1 MAERSQEEEELA
13 CILRKGRACSRPE
26 SLKKAWGWTRVS
38 GGRSVVMR
46 PQGRAGL
53 APTGR
58 CGPPAWTSNGK
69 QQGRLAQLRSCKKV
83 STGHGIKTRRTG
95 EGAQTGRPAELPCL
109 VMGPVG
115 LQSVRRFEVE
125 AFFEDRVK
133 GIH

>member
-1 MAERSQEEEELA
+1 MDPSKWGAV
-13 CILRKGRACSRPE
+13 GGD
-26 SLKKAWGWTRVS
+26 KAPGA
-38 GGRSVVMR
+38 GRS
-46 PQGRAGL
+46 GSYRAL
-53 APTGR
+53 RATGVDIQ
-58 CGPPAWTSNGK
+58 WETE
-69 QQGRLAQLRSCKKV
+69 QGRLAQLRSCKKV